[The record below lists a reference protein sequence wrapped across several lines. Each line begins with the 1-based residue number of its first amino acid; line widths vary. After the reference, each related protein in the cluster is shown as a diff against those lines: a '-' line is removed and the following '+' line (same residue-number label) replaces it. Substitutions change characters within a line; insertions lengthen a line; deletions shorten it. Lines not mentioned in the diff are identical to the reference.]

1 MKNKIEKF
9 NSPSVFFL
17 FYLILAGLLVFFFR
31 YIFPA
36 SPAPLSIFLRQW
48 RILQGLLELF
58 NFFPALV
65 LSALIVPFGLT
76 SFEKDYADFSQLF
89 FKRLFSSLV
98 IAICSAAVY
107 AGVFFF
113 ALPMVKKMEGNL
125 RFSGGLYSIAKEQA
139 QERSKAG
146 EWVEASRFLASA
158 DQVWAASPETSA
170 LRTEI
175 EVNLERLR
183 YAEGDK
189 ENQARM
195 ALAEDRRS
203 LNRTNLRSADV
214 SALPGEQQ
222 PTTASQAISLSET
235 AFNEGRF
242 FDAHWLAVLGGRIA
256 SSGSPEEVSAARL
269 ASDAWNA
276 ISANAPSRAEA
287 KRFSLFELKL
297 SGYRALNS
305 GDWIRAY
312 YIFLELLR
320 LTPDDPDAADFL
332 AKSEQ
337 GVLEYAF
344 FIDEMD
350 LTLGRNLTGALFS
363 LPTEKGRAV
372 MRFSNLST
380 SPDVS
385 YGMGFEL
392 MEFDSLS
399 RPLTSMRSAYAKI
412 LPVTLNERPQI
423 MIITHAISRHDK
435 NLSWECEWLLG
446 GQDESG
452 LQTSVVVDVSYDDFL
467 LISRVRNGLANLQ
480 IDELY
485 LASKRLK
492 DAGFINQI
500 FEAEILNRFGSVGF
514 FLPVAIF
521 VIVLGWRYRARTKPR
536 YLFFVMLP
544 VLPVVFNALV
554 FLYRTMLNTAGVWLV
569 LNLGFSA
576 ALVVYIAALVICLF
590 VSMIALAAQ
599 HE

>member
-1 MKNKIEKF
+1 MEVKQF
-9 NSPSVFFL
+9 
-17 FYLILAGLLVFFFR
+17 
-31 YIFPA
+31 
-36 SPAPLSIFLRQW
+36 SI
-48 RILQGLLELF
+48 
-58 NFFPALV
+58 
-65 LSALIVPFGLT
+65 
-76 SFEKDYADFSQLF
+76 
-89 FKRLFSSLV
+89 
-98 IAICSAAVY
+98 
-107 AGVFFF
+107 
-113 ALPMVKKMEGNL
+113 
-125 RFSGGLYSIAKEQA
+125 
-139 QERSKAG
+139 
-146 EWVEASRFLASA
+146 
-158 DQVWAASPETSA
+158 
-170 LRTEI
+170 
-175 EVNLERLR
+175 
-183 YAEGDK
+183 
-189 ENQARM
+189 
-195 ALAEDRRS
+195 
-203 LNRTNLRSADV
+203 
-214 SALPGEQQ
+214 
-222 PTTASQAISLSET
+222 
-235 AFNEGRF
+235 
-242 FDAHWLAVLGGRIA
+242 
-256 SSGSPEEVSAARL
+256 
-269 ASDAWNA
+269 
-276 ISANAPSRAEA
+276 
-287 KRFSLFELKL
+287 FELKL
-297 SGYRALNS
+297 SGYRALNA
-305 GDWIRAY
+305 GDWISAY

-344 FIDEMD
+344 FIDEME

-399 RPLTSMRSAYAKI
+399 RPLTGMRSAYAKI
-412 LPVTLNERPQI
+412 LPVTLNEKQQI

-446 GQDESG
+446 ERESA
-452 LQTSVVVDVSYDDFL
+452 LRTSVVVDVSYDDFL

-514 FLPVAIF
+514 FLPLAIF

-554 FLYRTMLNTAGVWLV
+554 FLYRAMLNTLGVWLV
-569 LNLGFSA
+569 LNLGFST
-576 ALVVYIAALVICLF
+576 ALIVYIAALVICLF
-590 VSMIALAAQ
+590 VSMIVLAAQ